1 MENSDDEKDG
11 VFSNYMP
18 KELSLPNGT
27 KFVDEVLSGQ
37 SDHCL
42 ENFRMDKQAFYK
54 LCDILHSKGLLRHTN
69 RIKIEEQLAI
79 FLFIIGHNLRT
90 RAVQELF
97 RYSGE
102 TISRHFNNV
111 LNAIMAISLDF
122 FQPPGSDIPP
132 EILEDPRFYPY
143 FKDCVGAVD
152 RIHIPVMVGIDE
164 QGPFRNKNGLLS
176 QNVLAACSFDLRF
189 HYVLAGWEGSASDL
203 RVLNSALTR
212 RNKLQVPEEVEHPLM
227 QVENPALD
235 VAFDTEQLE
244 FSSQLRD
251 SISEIYDCH
260 SITCPNKRERESKVG
275 TWIKML
281 DPTNDILPPPS
292 SPTNSSISSSDLD
305 TESTGSFFHDRST
318 TLGTLMGVT
327 FTAITFRAPSQ
338 HRHPAAASST
348 VTASANGGNPRRNT
362 KKRRNLA
369 ASSVAERR
377 RRRWWSLCRDGG
389 GAKPASL
396 GEFLEVERRF
406 GDAAAELEGVMVAEQ
421 PRNGGV
427 NGRLLFA
434 DGRVLPPADVVDDGG
449 SSSSTAGALWR
460 FPVSLTGICS
470 GGTG

>member
-18 KELSLPNGT
+18 KELSLPNGA
-27 KFVDEVLSGQ
+27 KFVDVVLSGQ

-54 LCDILHSKGLLRHTN
+54 LCDILQGKGLLRHTN

-111 LNAIMAISLDF
+111 LNAIMAISLEF
-122 FQPPGSDIPP
+122 FQPPGPDIPP

-176 QNVLAACSFDLRF
+176 QSVLAACSFDLRF

-212 RNKLQVPEEVEHPLM
+212 RNNLQVPEGKYYLVDSKYTNMPGFIAPYNGISCHLNEYSDGYPPQDSRELFNQRHTLLRNATDRSFGALKSRFPILMSAPPYPLQTQVKLVVAACALHNYILREKPDDLIFKMYGHDTVLQMEESLPPLEVEHPIM
-227 QVENPALD
+227 QAENPALD
-235 VAFDTEQLE
+235 IAFDTEQLE

-251 SISEIYDCH
+251 SIAGDMWDDC
-260 SITCPNKRERESKVG
+260 I
-275 TWIKML
+275 
-281 DPTNDILPPPS
+281 
-292 SPTNSSISSSDLD
+292 SDL
-305 TESTGSFFHDRST
+305 ST
-318 TLGTLMGVT
+318 M
-327 FTAITFRAPSQ
+327 
-338 HRHPAAASST
+338 
-348 VTASANGGNPRRNT
+348 
-362 KKRRNLA
+362 
-369 ASSVAERR
+369 
-377 RRRWWSLCRDGG
+377 
-389 GAKPASL
+389 
-396 GEFLEVERRF
+396 
-406 GDAAAELEGVMVAEQ
+406 
-421 PRNGGV
+421 
-427 NGRLLFA
+427 
-434 DGRVLPPADVVDDGG
+434 
-449 SSSSTAGALWR
+449 
-460 FPVSLTGICS
+460 
-470 GGTG
+470 